1 MYRDSAKKKPPLSTF
16 ATQSEME
23 ADFMVQKGSPARL
36 NNFKPV

>member
-23 ADFMVQKGSPARL
+23 ADFMVQKGSPDRL